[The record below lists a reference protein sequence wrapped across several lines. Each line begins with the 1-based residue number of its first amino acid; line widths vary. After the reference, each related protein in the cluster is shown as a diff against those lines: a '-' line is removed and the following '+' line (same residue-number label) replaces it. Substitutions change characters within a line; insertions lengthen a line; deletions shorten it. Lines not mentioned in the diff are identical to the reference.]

1 MPKIINPDALE
12 YKTNPSS
19 LNDFRL
25 KTLTPRLGELCNSK
39 HFMFDIRQLDP
50 GKYSFPYH
58 FHRNAE
64 ELILILSGSLTL
76 RTGEGLKIIN
86 KGELVF
92 FEVGE
97 TSAHQLFNHD
107 SIACT
112 YLDIRTTPGIDVTEY
127 PDSGK
132 VNIFPFNYIFEK
144 HTKVDYNKGEA
155 DVKEIW
161 NKLRQAS
168 K

>member
-1 MPKIINPDALE
+1 MPTIINPKSLEFKADAS
-12 YKTNPSS
+12 T
-19 LNDFRL
+19 LNEFKL
-25 KTLTPRLGELCNSK
+25 KTLTPRLADICQSK

-50 GKYSFPYH
+50 EKYSFPYH

-64 ELILILSGSLTL
+64 ELIFIISGTLTL
-76 RTGEGLKIIN
+76 RSKDGLKIIN

-97 TSAHQLFNHD
+97 TSVHQLYNH
-107 SIACT
+107 SAVPCV

-132 VNIFPFNYIFEK
+132 VNIFPFKLIFEK
-144 HTKVDYNKGEA
+144 HTQVNYNKGEEN
-155 DVKEIW
+155 VEEIW
-161 NKLRQAS
+161 KKLIS
-168 K
+168 KS